1 MAILQRPYAGQV
13 KNLTPPAAGCGGW
26 FLAVGGVICCGRWA
40 AGLAGCGVGRCWRW
54 AAGCCEVW
62 QGVQAVQLVGCG
74 VIGAALAVLI
84 LPGAGGGRN
93 IHALRPALPGYF
105 PAFPRGGRRQ
115 RPARAGLLIRQAIRC
130 SGQAAGPAAGRW
142 AKEKGQGRRRGVRC
156 CSGLWS
162 ALAAMVPAGCVPV
175 PVVGLICWRC
185 RWAWSAL
192 APFPLAAFQR
202 HGWRWRCSVR
212 VNFAVCRR
220 GQILHLTGVRSRC
233 RALT

>member
-93 IHALRPALPGYF
+93 IHALCSALPGYF

-115 RPARAGLLIRQAIRC
+115 HPARAGLLIRQA
-130 SGQAAGPAAGRW
+130 GQAGRW

-192 APFPLAAFQR
+192 APFPLSAFQR
-202 HGWRWRCSVR
+202 HGWRWRCSIR

-220 GQILHLTGVRSRC
+220 GQILHLTGLRGRC

>member
-1 MAILQRPYAGQV
+1 M
-13 KNLTPPAAGCGGW
+13 
-26 FLAVGGVICCGRWA
+26 AVGGVICCGRWRQ
-40 AGLAGCGVGRCWRW
+40 GWRGCGVSRCWRW

-93 IHALRPALPGYF
+93 IRVLCPALPGYF
-105 PAFPRGGRRQ
+105 PAFPRGGCRQ
-115 RPARAGLLIRQAIRC
+115 HPARAGLLIWQA
-130 SGQAAGPAAGRW
+130 GQAGRRR
-142 AKEKGQGRRRGVRC
+142 KRKGQGRRRGVRC

-175 PVVGLICWRC
+175 PAVGLICLRC

-192 APFPLAAFQR
+192 APFPLSAFQR
-202 HGWRWRCSVR
+202 HGWRWRCSIR

>member
-74 VIGAALAVLI
+74 VIGAALAVPV
-84 LPGAGGGRN
+84 LPGAGGWRN
-93 IHALRPALPGYF
+93 IRVPRPALPGYF

-115 RPARAGLLIRQAIRC
+115 HPARAGLLIRQA
-130 SGQAAGPAAGRW
+130 GQA
-142 AKEKGQGRRRGVRC
+142 GRRRKRKRPGRRCVVRC

-162 ALAAMVPAGCVPV
+162 ALAVRSAAPGASRCISWAAGSAPRSGAGV
-175 PVVGLICWRC
+175 L
-185 RWAWSAL
+185 AL
-192 APFPLAAFQR
+192 ALIRAQRFQLATFQR
-202 HGWRWRCSVR
+202 GTACAGGAPSGAFLP
-212 VNFAVCRR
+212 FA
-220 GQILHLTGVRSRC
+220 GGVRFS
-233 RALT
+233 T

>member
-74 VIGAALAVLI
+74 VIGAALAVPV
-84 LPGAGGGRN
+84 LPGAGGWRN
-93 IHALRPALPGYF
+93 IRVPRPALPGYF

-115 RPARAGLLIRQAIRC
+115 HPARAGLLIRQA
-130 SGQAAGPAAGRW
+130 GQAGRW

-202 HGWRWRCSVR
+202 HGWRWRCSIR

-220 GQILHLTGVRSRC
+220 GQILHLTGLRGRC

>member
-13 KNLTPPAAGCGGW
+13 KNLTPPAVGCGGW

-62 QGVQAVQLVGCG
+62 QCVQAVQLVGCG
-74 VIGAALAVLI
+74 VIGAALAVPD
-84 LPGAGGGRN
+84 LPGAGGWRN
-93 IHALRPALPGYF
+93 IRVPRPALPGYF

-115 RPARAGLLIRQAIRC
+115 HPARAGLLIRQA
-130 SGQAAGPAAGRW
+130 GQA
-142 AKEKGQGRRRGVRC
+142 GRRRKRKRPGRRCVVRC

-192 APFPLAAFQR
+192 APFPLSAFRR
-202 HGWRWRCSVR
+202 HGWRWRCSIR

-220 GQILHLTGVRSRC
+220 GQILHLTGLRGRC

>member
-1 MAILQRPYAGQV
+1 M
-13 KNLTPPAAGCGGW
+13 
-26 FLAVGGVICCGRWA
+26 AVGRAICCGRWA

-62 QGVQAVQLVGCG
+62 QGWQAVGAVQVGQGWRWCV
-74 VIGAALAVLI
+74 VIVGGGLLLAWSSGAALAVLI

-93 IHALRPALPGYF
+93 IRVLCPALPGYF
-105 PAFPRGGRRQ
+105 PAFPRGGCRQ
-115 RPARAGLLIRQAIRC
+115 HPARAGLLIRQA
-130 SGQAAGPAAGRW
+130 GQAGRW

-175 PVVGLICWRC
+175 PVVWLICWRC

-192 APFPLAAFQR
+192 APVPLSAFQR
-202 HGWRWRCSVR
+202 HGWRWRCS
-212 VNFAVCRR
+212 
-220 GQILHLTGVRSRC
+220 I
-233 RALT
+233 RAGFGRLPEGSDSPPNGSEKQV

>member
-1 MAILQRPYAGQV
+1 MG
-13 KNLTPPAAGCGGW
+13 
-26 FLAVGGVICCGRWA
+26 
-40 AGLAGCGVGRCWRW
+40 WRW

-93 IHALRPALPGYF
+93 IRVLCPALPGYF
-105 PAFPRGGRRQ
+105 PAFPRGGCRQ
-115 RPARAGLLIRQAIRC
+115 HPARAGLLIRQA
-130 SGQAAGPAAGRW
+130 GQAGRW

-162 ALAAMVPAGCVPV
+162 ALAAMVPAGCFPV

-202 HGWRWRCSVR
+202 HGWRWRCSIR

>member
-93 IHALRPALPGYF
+93 IRVLCPALPGYF
-105 PAFPRGGRRQ
+105 PAFPRGGCRQ
-115 RPARAGLLIRQAIRC
+115 HPAHAAPSALAFFFCPSSRLPGLPDQQPGA
-130 SGQAAGPAAGRW
+130 
-142 AKEKGQGRRRGVRC
+142 RC

-202 HGWRWRCSVR
+202 HGWRWRCS
-212 VNFAVCRR
+212 
-220 GQILHLTGVRSRC
+220 I
-233 RALT
+233 RAGFGRLPEGSDSPPNGSEKQV

>member
-40 AGLAGCGVGRCWRW
+40 AWLAGCGVGRCWRW

-93 IHALRPALPGYF
+93 IHALCSALPGYF

-115 RPARAGLLIRQAIRC
+115 HPARAGLLIRQA
-130 SGQAAGPAAGRW
+130 GQAGRW

-192 APFPLAAFQR
+192 APFPLSAFQR
-202 HGWRWRCSVR
+202 HG
-212 VNFAVCRR
+212 
-220 GQILHLTGVRSRC
+220 
-233 RALT
+233 

>member
-74 VIGAALAVLI
+74 VIGAALAVPV
-84 LPGAGGGRN
+84 LPGAGGWRN
-93 IHALRPALPGYF
+93 IRVPRPALPGYF

-115 RPARAGLLIRQAIRC
+115 HPARAGLLIRQA
-130 SGQAAGPAAGRW
+130 GQA
-142 AKEKGQGRRRGVRC
+142 GRRRKRKRPGQTARRALLLWPLVCTGGNGSGGVRP
-156 CSGLWS
+156 GAGGGADLLAVPVGMVS
-162 ALAAMVPAGCVPV
+162 AGTVPAVGVPAS
-175 PVVGLICWRC
+175 R
-185 RWAWSAL
+185 
-192 APFPLAAFQR
+192 AAR
-202 HGWRWRCSVR
+202 RCSIR

-220 GQILHLTGVRSRC
+220 GQILHLTGLRGRC

>member
-1 MAILQRPYAGQV
+1 M
-13 KNLTPPAAGCGGW
+13 
-26 FLAVGGVICCGRWA
+26 AVGGVICCGRWA

-74 VIGAALAVLI
+74 VIGAALAVPV
-84 LPGAGGGRN
+84 LPGAGGWRN
-93 IHALRPALPGYF
+93 IRVPRPALPGYF

-115 RPARAGLLIRQAIRC
+115 HPARAGLLIRQA
-130 SGQAAGPAAGRW
+130 GQAGRRR
-142 AKEKGQGRRRGVRC
+142 KRKRPGRRRGVRC

-202 HGWRWRCSVR
+202 HGWRWRCSIR

-220 GQILHLTGVRSRC
+220 GQILHLTGLRGRC

>member
-1 MAILQRPYAGQV
+1 M
-13 KNLTPPAAGCGGW
+13 
-26 FLAVGGVICCGRWA
+26 AVGGVICCGRWV

-74 VIGAALAVLI
+74 VIGAALAVLAWSSGAALAVLI
-84 LPGAGGGRN
+84 LPGAGVGRN
-93 IHALRPALPGYF
+93 IRALCPALPGYF
-105 PAFPRGGRRQ
+105 PAFPRGGCRQ
-115 RPARAGLLIRQAIRC
+115 HPARAGLLIRQA
-130 SGQAAGPAAGRW
+130 GQAGRW

-192 APFPLAAFQR
+192 APFPLSAFQR
-202 HGWRWRCSVR
+202 HGWRWRCSIR

-220 GQILHLTGVRSRC
+220 GQILHLTGLRGRC

>member
-13 KNLTPPAAGCGGW
+13 KNLTPPAAGCGVW

-93 IHALRPALPGYF
+93 IHALCSALPGYF

-115 RPARAGLLIRQAIRC
+115 HPARAGLLIRQA
-130 SGQAAGPAAGRW
+130 GQAGRW

-192 APFPLAAFQR
+192 APFPLSAFQR
-202 HGWRWRCSVR
+202 HGWRWRCSIR
-212 VNFAVCRR
+212 AGFCRLPEGSDSPPNGIER
-220 GQILHLTGVRSRC
+220 QV
-233 RALT
+233 

>member
-40 AGLAGCGVGRCWRW
+40 AGLAGCGVGRCWRR

-74 VIGAALAVLI
+74 VICC
-84 LPGAGGGRN
+84 GGGV
-93 IHALRPALPGYF
+93 PAGSSTGPGRHWSA
-105 PAFPRGGRRQ
+105 P
-115 RPARAGLLIRQAIRC
+115 IRQAIRC

-192 APFPLAAFQR
+192 APFPLSAFQR
-202 HGWRWRCSVR
+202 HGWRWRCSIR

>member
-74 VIGAALAVLI
+74 VIGAALAVPV
-84 LPGAGGGRN
+84 LPGAGGWRN
-93 IHALRPALPGYF
+93 IRVPRPALPGYF

-115 RPARAGLLIRQAIRC
+115 HPARAGLLIRQA
-130 SGQAAGPAAGRW
+130 GQA
-142 AKEKGQGRRRGVRC
+142 GRRRKRKRPGQTARRALLLWPLVCTGGNGSGGVRP
-156 CSGLWS
+156 GAGGGADLLAVPVGMVS
-162 ALAAMVPAGCVPV
+162 AGTVPAGGVPASRLALAV
-175 PVVGLICWRC
+175 LHPGRFWPFAGGVRFSTLPGSALGVGL
-185 RWAWSAL
+185 
-192 APFPLAAFQR
+192 
-202 HGWRWRCSVR
+202 
-212 VNFAVCRR
+212 
-220 GQILHLTGVRSRC
+220 
-233 RALT
+233 

>member
-93 IHALRPALPGYF
+93 IRVLCPALPGYF
-105 PAFPRGGRRQ
+105 PAFPRGGCRQ
-115 RPARAGLLIRQAIRC
+115 HPARAGLLIRQA
-130 SGQAAGPAAGRW
+130 GQAGRW

-202 HGWRWRCSVR
+202 HGWRWRCSIR

>member
-93 IHALRPALPGYF
+93 IRVLCPALPGYF
-105 PAFPRGGRRQ
+105 PAFPRGGCRQ
-115 RPARAGLLIRQAIRC
+115 HPARAGLLIRQA
-130 SGQAAGPAAGRW
+130 GQAGRW

-192 APFPLAAFQR
+192 APFPLSAFQR
-202 HGWRWRCSVR
+202 HGWRWQCSIRCV
-212 VNFAVCRR
+212 FAVCRR
-220 GQILHLTGVRSRC
+220 GQILHFTG
-233 RALT
+233 

>member
-13 KNLTPPAAGCGGW
+13 KNLTPPAAGCSGW

-74 VIGAALAVLI
+74 VIGAALAVPV
-84 LPGAGGGRN
+84 LPGAGGWRN
-93 IHALRPALPGYF
+93 IRVPRPALPGYF

-115 RPARAGLLIRQAIRC
+115 HPARAGLLIRQA
-130 SGQAAGPAAGRW
+130 GQAGRW

-192 APFPLAAFQR
+192 APFPLSAFQR
-202 HGWRWRCSVR
+202 HGWRWRCSIR

-220 GQILHLTGVRSRC
+220 GQILHLTGLRGRC

>member
-13 KNLTPPAAGCGGW
+13 KNLTPPAAGRGGW

-93 IHALRPALPGYF
+93 IRVLCPALPGYF
-105 PAFPRGGRRQ
+105 PAFPRGGCRQ
-115 RPARAGLLIRQAIRC
+115 HPARAGLLIWQA
-130 SGQAAGPAAGRW
+130 GQAGRRR
-142 AKEKGQGRRRGVRC
+142 KRKGQGGGAWC
-156 CSGLWS
+156 AA
-162 ALAAMVPAGCVPV
+162 ALAFGLHWRQWFRRGCVPV
-175 PVVGLICWRC
+175 PAVGLICWRC

-192 APFPLAAFQR
+192 APFPLSAFQR
-202 HGWRWRCSVR
+202 HGWRWRCSIR

>member
-84 LPGAGGGRN
+84 HAGAGGGRN
-93 IHALRPALPGYF
+93 IQVLRPALPGYF
-105 PAFPRGGRRQ
+105 PAFPRGGCRQ
-115 RPARAGLLIRQAIRC
+115 HPARAGVLIRQAAGLED
-130 SGQAAGPAAGRW
+130 GQKKKARAGGAVCAA
-142 AKEKGQGRRRGVRC
+142 
-156 CSGLWS
+156 
-162 ALAAMVPAGCVPV
+162 ALAFGLRWRGGAAPGASRCRWWAVVVCSPVPV
-175 PVVGLICWRC
+175 PVRCWH
-185 RWAWSAL
+185 W
-192 APFPLAAFQR
+192 
-202 HGWRWRCSVR
+202 H
-212 VNFAVCRR
+212 
-220 GQILHLTGVRSRC
+220 
-233 RALT
+233 

>member
-1 MAILQRPYAGQV
+1 M
-13 KNLTPPAAGCGGW
+13 
-26 FLAVGGVICCGRWA
+26 AVGGVICCGRWA

-93 IHALRPALPGYF
+93 IRVLCPALPGYF
-105 PAFPRGGRRQ
+105 PAFPRGGCRQ
-115 RPARAGLLIRQAIRC
+115 HPARAGLLIRQA
-130 SGQAAGPAAGRW
+130 GQAGRW
-142 AKEKGQGRRRGVRC
+142 AKEKGQGRRRDVRC

-162 ALAAMVPAGCVPV
+162 APAAMVPAGCVPV

-185 RWAWSAL
+185 RRAL
-192 APFPLAAFQR
+192 VPAAPDPPAR
-202 HGWRWRCSVR
+202 GTGYG
-212 VNFAVCRR
+212 CRR
-220 GQILHLTGVRSRC
+220 HRSTGSILPFAGGVRFS
-233 RALT
+233 T